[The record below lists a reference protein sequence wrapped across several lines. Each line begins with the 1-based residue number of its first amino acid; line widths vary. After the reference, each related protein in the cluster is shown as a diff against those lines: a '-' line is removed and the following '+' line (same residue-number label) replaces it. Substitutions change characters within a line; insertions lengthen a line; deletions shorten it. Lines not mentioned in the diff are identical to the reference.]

1 MAAALI
7 TGIPV
12 SVYADL
18 VNPTSRSSLAAD
30 FKNGNTPSW
39 YLALPSAAQSYIE
52 QVAMQASA
60 ANPSYAQLTYS
71 PTSDYTLGTDVV
83 EPSTAASK
91 TEGPAASV
99 SSVPGQEQDV
109 ASTATSTGTTTST
122 DDAFATA
129 FGTTAG
135 AKATSS
141 TKKAAAPMQTVGL
154 TGALLGGVLAAIVA
168 L

>member
-18 VNPTSRSSLAAD
+18 VNPTSRSSLAAE

-52 QVAMQASA
+52 QIAIQASS
-60 ANPSYAQLTYS
+60 ANPSYAQLTVS
-71 PTSDYTLGTDVV
+71 PASDYTLGTDVV
-83 EPSTAASK
+83 EPSTGPAK
-91 TEGPAASV
+91 TEGPVASV
-99 SSVPGQEQDV
+99 SSVGQEQDV
-109 ASTATSTGTTTST
+109 ANTATSTGSGTST

-141 TKKAAAPMQTVGL
+141 TKKAAAPLQTVGL

>member
-1 MAAALI
+1 MAAALV

-18 VNPTSRSSLAAD
+18 INPTSRSSLAAD

-52 QVAMQASA
+52 QVALQASS
-60 ANPSYAQLTYS
+60 ANPSYAELTYS
-71 PTSDYTLGTDVV
+71 PTSDYTLGTNVV
-83 EPSTAASK
+83 EPSTAPQ
-91 TEGPAASV
+91 TQDPAI
-99 SSVPGQEQDV
+99 
-109 ASTATSTGTTTST
+109 TSTPTSKADAAISTST
-122 DDAFATA
+122 DNGIATA
-129 FGTTAG
+129 FGTTSGG
-135 AKATSS
+135 AKASS
-141 TKKAAAPMQTVGL
+141 TTKKGAASMQTAGL